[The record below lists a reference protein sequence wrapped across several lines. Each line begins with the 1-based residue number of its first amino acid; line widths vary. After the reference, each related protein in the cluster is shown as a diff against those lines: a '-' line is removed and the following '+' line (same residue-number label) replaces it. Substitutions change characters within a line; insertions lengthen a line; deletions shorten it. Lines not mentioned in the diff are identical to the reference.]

1 MLTYEEFKSLYN
13 SKEYGRMGA
22 LYFARQLGLS
32 ITTVIKYV
40 KQYERE
46 NKK

>member
-32 ITTVIKYV
+32 IAIVIKYV
-40 KQYERE
+40 KLIEKE
-46 NKK
+46 G

>member
-1 MLTYEEFKSLYN
+1 MLNYEEFKALYN

>member
-1 MLTYEEFKSLYN
+1 MLTYEEFKALYN

-32 ITTVIKYV
+32 IAIVIKYV
-40 KQYERE
+40 KLIERE
-46 NKK
+46 G